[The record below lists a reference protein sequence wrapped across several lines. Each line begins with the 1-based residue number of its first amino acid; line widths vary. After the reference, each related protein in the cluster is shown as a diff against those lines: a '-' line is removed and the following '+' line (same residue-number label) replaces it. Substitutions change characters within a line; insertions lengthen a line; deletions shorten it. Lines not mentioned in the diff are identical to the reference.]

1 MILYTKS
8 EYANYIHIH
17 AYAFYDLF
25 LDQIKT
31 PNLVDSDFQININ
44 IDGNVAT

>member
-1 MILYTKS
+1 MILYAKS
-8 EYANYIHIH
+8 EKANYTHIH

-31 PNLVDSDFQININ
+31 QNLVDSDF
-44 IDGNVAT
+44 